1 MSIQAKVN
9 VKSARK
15 YADNVFGAQVIVTDH
30 EANKTF
36 YAVRVKAVTRFDV
49 EIELNNIYQFIDG
62 SWSKTVVDDQLIAS
76 LLEAAMRRLVIDYSH
91 LFVKDISKARDKS
104 VFGMWGDT
112 IVWLGSNKD
121 STGHTLKIG
130 DKIFESKDVRQLVAE
145 GARTIEYQI
154 MGDDETHTLHLL
166 KDLLIATRLLKQFD
180 KAVEKYERARDSKP
194 IGFRTWDDLRD
205 SRKQAGIGWQ
215 TARQYHRGR

>member
-1 MSIQAKVN
+1 MSIQATVN

-15 YADNVFGAQVIVTDH
+15 YAGNVFGAQVILTDH

-36 YAVRVKAVTRFDV
+36 YAVRVNALSRFDV
-49 EIELNNIYQFIDG
+49 EIELSNIYQFIDG
-62 SWSKTVVDDQLIAS
+62 GWSKTVVDDIVAK
-76 LLEAAMRRLVIDYSH
+76 LLEAAMCNLVSDYGH
-91 LFVKDISKARDKS
+91 LFVKDISKARYNS

-130 DKIFESKDVRQLVAE
+130 DKIFKSTDVRRLVIE

-154 MGDDETHTLHLL
+154 MGDSDTHTLHLL
-166 KDLLIATRLLKQFD
+166 KDLLTASRLLKQFD
-180 KAVEKYERARDSKP
+180 KAVERYERARDSKP
-194 IGFRTWDDLRD
+194 IGFNNWDELRD

-215 TARQYHRGR
+215 SARQYHRGR

>member
-15 YADNVFGAQVIVTDH
+15 YAGNVFGAQVILTDH

-62 SWSKTVVDDQLIAS
+62 SWSKTVVDEMVAK
-76 LLEAAMRRLVIDYSH
+76 LLEAVMRNLVRDYGH
-91 LFVKDISKARDKS
+91 LFIKDISKARDNS

-121 STGHTLKIG
+121 NTGHTLKIG
-130 DKIFESKDVRQLVAE
+130 DKIFKSKDVRRLVAKE
-145 GARTIEYQI
+145 VRTIEYQI
-154 MGDDETHTLHLL
+154 IGEDETHTLHLL
-166 KDLLIATRLLKQFD
+166 KDLLTATRLLKQFD

-194 IGFRTWDDLRD
+194 IGFNNWDELRD